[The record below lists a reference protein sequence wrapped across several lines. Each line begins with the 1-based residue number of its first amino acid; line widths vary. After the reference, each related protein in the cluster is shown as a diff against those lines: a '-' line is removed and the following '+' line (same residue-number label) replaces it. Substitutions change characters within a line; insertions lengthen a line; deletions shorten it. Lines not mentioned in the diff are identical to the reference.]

1 MIDWIV
7 PLLVAGYLIGAAEG
21 GFRIGR
27 KNLDKKSPHVGDIQG
42 TVLGM
47 LALLLGFSFSMAL
60 GRYDARRLLV
70 VKEANAIGT
79 TYLRASMLPAA
90 HQEPARA
97 ALRRYVDTRV
107 HGRLRANDPVAF
119 AETVRVSDDIQ
130 RELWTHAK
138 AAAAEAPTPVTVAFV
153 NSLNEVIDTDAERV
167 AAGRARI
174 PPPVWALLLVVAGFG
189 CFIAALRDGADDI
202 RSHLTSLFLPILITL
217 VISLILDL
225 SQPLRGF
232 ISASQQPLIDLQQM
246 MVR

>member
-1 MIDWIV
+1 MIDWLV
-7 PLLVAGYLIGAAEG
+7 PVLLAAYLIGTAEA

-27 KNLDKKSPHVGDIQG
+27 RNLDRKSPHIGDIQG
-42 TVLGM
+42 TVLGL
-47 LALLLGFSFSMAL
+47 LALLLGFTFSMAL

-90 HQEPARA
+90 HQEPVRA
-97 ALRRYVDTRV
+97 GLRRYVDTRLR
-107 HGRLRANDPVAF
+107 GRLRANDPVAF
-119 AETVRVSDDIQ
+119 AETIRVSDDIQ
-130 RELWTHAK
+130 RELWMHAK
-138 AAAAEAPTPVTVAFV
+138 AAAAEAPSPVTVAFV

-174 PPPVWALLLVVAGFG
+174 PGPVWGLLVVVAGFG
-189 CFIAALRDGADDI
+189 CLIAALRDGADDI
-202 RSHLTSLFLPILITL
+202 RSHLTSIFLPLLITL

-232 ISASQQPLIDLQQM
+232 ISASQQPLIDLHQM